1 VRLVDT
7 HPRPVC
13 VTWLDRLTIS
23 VALLHPQSRGRV
35 LLRSRNPF
43 DTPIVQPNYLERYV
57 GAWPGGLS
65 PCHLCSLA
73 FSCSWLVASLCREE
87 DVETLVEGL
96 ALARTLVSHAAFAQF
111 QYVHCEVRE
120 RSDLLQC

>member
-1 VRLVDT
+1 
-7 HPRPVC
+7 
-13 VTWLDRLTIS
+13 
-23 VALLHPQSRGRV
+23 V

-57 GAWPGGLS
+57 GLLAWRIVALPPLLT
-65 PCHLCSLA
+65 CLLVLV
-73 FSCSWLVASLCREE
+73 LVASLCREE

-96 ALARTLVSHAAFAQF
+96 ALARTLVSHTAFAQF